1 MSYRENEL
9 EQAYDRLEDNYWEL
23 IEWLKIHAPA
33 TLQSFKLRDKSNEH
47 NN

>member
-23 IEWLKIHAPA
+23 VDWLKLHSPL
-33 TLQSFKLRDKSNEH
+33 TLQSFKMRNISHESN
-47 NN
+47 N